1 MPEVETIEKE
11 RDKAIV
17 ASQVANIYID
27 QALALIDKLN
37 PIPKM
42 SELIV
47 SSGKGEPIDLLAKVG
62 VQWNSLTPHVT
73 TFINIWDDVLK
84 VARDTRLV
92 SDLIG
97 RAAEL
102 TKGER
107 KAAQQS

>member
-1 MPEVETIEKE
+1 MEKE

-17 ASQVANIYID
+17 TSQVANMYID
-27 QALALIDKLN
+27 QALALLDKLN

-42 SELIV
+42 NELVV
-47 SSGKGEPIDLLAKVG
+47 SAGKGEPLDLLQKVG
-62 VQWNSLTPHVT
+62 VQWNALTPHVT
-73 TFINIWDDVLK
+73 TFINIWDDALK

-92 SDLIG
+92 SDLIS

-107 KAAQQS
+107 KATQ